1 MVFYD
6 VIVAFVG
13 LNNNTIVYG
22 QHRIWIRLVWLMPNP
37 QKMTG
42 ADTDPEYWIDA
53 SLSLSKI
60 CLQINISGC
69 KCNCFSRSL
78 EPWKTK

>member
-53 SLSLSKI
+53 SLSLSKNMLANEYFW
-60 CLQINISGC
+60 LQMQL
-69 KCNCFSRSL
+69 F
-78 EPWKTK
+78 